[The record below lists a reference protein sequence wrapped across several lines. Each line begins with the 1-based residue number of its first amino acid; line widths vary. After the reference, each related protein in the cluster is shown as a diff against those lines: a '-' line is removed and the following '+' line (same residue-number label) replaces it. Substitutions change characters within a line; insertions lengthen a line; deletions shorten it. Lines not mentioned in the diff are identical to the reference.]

1 MAATN
6 RRIAAVDDVPTD
18 STYLFTLREDESGEE
33 REAILV
39 RSDGELHAWLNY
51 CQHYTNINIDKGSGA
66 EMRNGELICTNHG
79 AYFESDSGYCN
90 HGPCK
95 GAYLNEI
102 DISIE
107 DGDVSLTDDD
117 YDYVRDGPIE
127 TDETERESK
136 SNYKF

>member
-1 MAATN
+1 MATQ
-6 RRIAAVDDVPTD
+6 RRIVAVEDVPTD
-18 STYLFTLREDESGEE
+18 STYLFTVRERDSGEE

-39 RSDGELHAWLNY
+39 GSDGKVHAWLNY
-51 CQHYTNINIDKGSGA
+51 CQHYTHINIDKGSGA

-95 GAYLNEI
+95 GAYLNKIEI
-102 DISIE
+102 AVDDGAVYLADE
-107 DGDVSLTDDD
+107 D
-117 YDYVRDGPIE
+117 YEYVGEGPIE

>member
-1 MAATN
+1 MTTH
-6 RRIAAVDDVPTD
+6 RRIAGVDAVPAD
-18 STYLFTLREDESGEE
+18 STYLFTLREDDSDEE

-39 RSDGELHAWLNY
+39 RSDGGLHAWLNY
-51 CQHYTNINIDKGSGA
+51 CQHYTHINIDKGSGA
-66 EMRNGELICTNHG
+66 EMRSGELICTNHG

-102 DISIE
+102 EISVD
-107 DGDVSLTDDD
+107 DGAVYLTDEN
-117 YDYVRDGPIE
+117 YEYVGEGPVE
-127 TDETERESK
+127 TDEAERGSE